1 MSLALPTLFCGIRFD
16 AGAENDGW
24 ILGSASFP
32 NQLGSPDA
40 DSDYVDVTSYVRSI
54 SIDRGKSREL
64 QRTAIGRVSIVLDN
78 TTRLFDPLNA
88 SGTYY
93 GKLLPSRRVRIK
105 LTHPTTGTQYEV
117 FEGIVTDWGMG
128 YEQMKDATTTVR
140 VSDRMV
146 DLRRADISLTTTA
159 GVSSVAVNDILDE
172 AGIVAR
178 DVATG
183 LSTLQATALT
193 GSTLSALEK
202 VEDSEGIGQ
211 VYASKSNAVV
221 YKNRNSFF
229 SDTASN
235 TSQATLGTVAL
246 PLTDVSLDYD
256 ADLIRN
262 DISLTRAGG
271 SAQTTSNADSINDYG
286 KRSYTKTDLMNS
298 TDAELSTIAG
308 TLLSIYKE
316 PRVRVRTV
324 TMAPQVNANLMTQAL
339 TRNLRDRVTVNFSPP
354 GGGSAISQDGYIVG
368 IHHRITPDGQM
379 ETAFD
384 LESTEGYDTAFVLG
398 SAKLGTAELWA

>member
-384 LESTEGYDTAFVLG
+384 LESTEGFDTAFVLG

>member
-40 DSDYVDVTSYVRSI
+40 DSDYADVTSYVRSI

-64 QRTAIGRVSIVLDN
+64 QRTAVGRVSIVLDN

-88 SGTYY
+88 AGTYY

-128 YEQMKDATTTVR
+128 YKQMKDATTTVR
-140 VSDRMV
+140 GSDRMV

-159 GVSSVAVNDILDE
+159 GVSSVAVNEILDD

-211 VYASKSNAVV
+211 IYADKSNAVV

-229 SDTASN
+229 SDSASN
-235 TSQATLGTVAL
+235 TSQATLGTAAL

-262 DISLTRAGG
+262 DISLTRTGG
-271 SAQTTSNADSINDYG
+271 SAQATSNADSINDYG
-286 KRSYTKTDLMNS
+286 KRSYTKTALMNS

-339 TRNLRDRVTVNFSPP
+339 SRSLRDRVTVNFSPV

-379 ETAFD
+379 STAFD

>member
-1 MSLALPTLFCGIRFD
+1 
-16 AGAENDGW
+16 
-24 ILGSASFP
+24 
-32 NQLGSPDA
+32 
-40 DSDYVDVTSYVRSI
+40 
-54 SIDRGKSREL
+54 
-64 QRTAIGRVSIVLDN
+64 
-78 TTRLFDPLNA
+78 
-88 SGTYY
+88 
-93 GKLLPSRRVRIK
+93 
-105 LTHPTTGTQYEV
+105 
-117 FEGIVTDWGMG
+117 
-128 YEQMKDATTTVR
+128 
-140 VSDRMV
+140 MV

-229 SDTASN
+229 SDSASN
-235 TSQATLGTVAL
+235 TSQATLGTAAL

-368 IHHRITPDGQM
+368 IHHRITADGQM
-379 ETAFD
+379 ETTFD